1 MKSAVDSLSNSKQMK
16 TKLTLTIEKEI
27 VAKAKWKASSR
38 GISLSNLF
46 EEGFSKDNPQLEKSQ
61 EQLAASRFLERL
73 KNEPRIKALD
83 KSDKVL
89 MWEHGDKKYE

>member
-1 MKSAVDSLSNSKQMK
+1 MK

-27 VAKAKWKASSR
+27 VEKAKRKAASR
-38 GISLSNLF
+38 GISLSKMF
-46 EEGFSKDNPQLEKSQ
+46 EEVFSKDNPELEKTQ

-83 KSDKVL
+83 KSDKEL
-89 MWEHGDKKYE
+89 MWEHRDKKYE